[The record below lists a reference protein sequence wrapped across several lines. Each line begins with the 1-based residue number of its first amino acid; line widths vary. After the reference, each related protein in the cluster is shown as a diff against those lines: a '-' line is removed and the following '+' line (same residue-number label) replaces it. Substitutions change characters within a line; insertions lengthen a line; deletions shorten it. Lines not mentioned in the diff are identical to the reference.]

1 MLFRQNEECAAISD
15 GEHLALHGETLLDGS
30 QLEGGEE
37 KK

>member
-1 MLFRQNEECAAISD
+1 MLFRQNEECGAPFH

-30 QLEGGEE
+30 QLESGEE